1 MNFYL
6 PRNHQKTLGFLMISG
21 AREVNWFAFD
31 GSEMWMRSL
40 KGDNIDSDEK
50 RKW

>member
-6 PRNHQKTLGFLMISG
+6 PRNHQKTLSFLMISG
-21 AREVNWFAFD
+21 GREVKLFAFD

-40 KGDNIDSDEK
+40 KGDNIDSDEEWK
-50 RKW
+50 